1 LSSVP
6 STRGF
11 TLVEAL
17 MVVAL
22 VGIVALAAIPVLRS
36 QDPARLDAA
45 AVEVGNVLRFAISE
59 ANRSGGYLLVDASN
73 PAHLRVLNSN
83 AAGAMLAPVR
93 DPLTRHA
100 LELDAA
106 ARPWSGQVSLSPRFY
121 QGGTPYSQ
129 LLISPGPQMQVVDAG
144 VNRGP
149 LQAGSGVVVTL
160 GSLNTLVT
168 IAETTGRVGIP

>member
-1 LSSVP
+1 MAP

-17 MVVAL
+17 IVVVL
-22 VGIVALAAIPVLRS
+22 VGIVALATIPVLRS

-45 AVEVGNVLRFAISE
+45 AAEVGNVLRFAISE

-73 PAHLRVLNSN
+73 PGHLRVLNSN

-93 DPLTRHA
+93 DPLTRNA
-100 LELDAA
+100 LELDAST
-106 ARPWSGQVSLSPRFY
+106 RPWAGQVSLVARFY

-129 LLISPGPQMQVVDAG
+129 LLISPGPQLQVIDAG

-149 LQAGSGVVVTL
+149 LQSGSGVMVTL
-160 GSLNTLVT
+160 GSLSALVT
-168 IAETTGRVGIP
+168 IAESTGRVGIP